1 MGTEAGT
8 IRVSTRPAGFTVW
21 AVAVSVLA
29 AVALI
34 MSAVAITMA
43 TRDRVASGAI
53 QTVASTGA
61 ASWDAA
67 KLEAMEGRMAAESAR
82 IEAEPPTWDAAKLE
96 AMAGLMEAS
105 RP

>member
-43 TRDRVASGAI
+43 TRDRAASGAI
-53 QTVASTGA
+53 QTASSAGVP
-61 ASWDAA
+61 SWDAA

-82 IEAEPPTWDAAKLE
+82 IDGDAPTWDAAKLE
-96 AMAGLMEAS
+96 AMAGLMDAS